1 MTETLRD
8 FLIEVAC
15 HPEHMRR
22 FIDDPRGELTGWG
35 HRLSDDEIRAI
46 ESRDPDL
53 LRSVLGFGPR
63 DLPQLTGIRKGGKK
77 TGGAVKKGAS
87 KKKTARKPARKRK
100 SSR

>member
-15 HPEHMRR
+15 HPEHMQR

-53 LRSVLGFGPR
+53 LRSVLGFSPR
-63 DLPQLTGIRKGGKK
+63 GIPQLTGIRKGGKK
-77 TGGAVKKGAS
+77 KGGA
-87 KKKTARKPARKRK
+87 KKKTGRKPARKRK

>member
-15 HPEHMRR
+15 HPEHMQR

-53 LRSVLGFGPR
+53 LRSVLGFSPR
-63 DLPQLTGIRKGGKK
+63 GIPQLTGIRKGGKK
-77 TGGAVKKGAS
+77 KGGA
-87 KKKTARKPARKRK
+87 KKKTGRTPARKRK